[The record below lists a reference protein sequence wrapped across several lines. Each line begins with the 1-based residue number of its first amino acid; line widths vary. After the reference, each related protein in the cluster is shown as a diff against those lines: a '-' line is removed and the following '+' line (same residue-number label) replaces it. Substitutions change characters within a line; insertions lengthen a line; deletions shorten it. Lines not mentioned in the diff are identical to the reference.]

1 MDQDTGRFAVA
12 MTKRYSSDPHQVLGI
27 RRNASDEQVKTAYRN
42 LAKQWHPDVNPE
54 DPEAAERF
62 KEIQWAYEEICD
74 ARERLKVPPGFTGAH
89 SAHGFAPPNE
99 HPFFSFAEAVRNYYA
114 GKKES

>member
-1 MDQDTGRFAVA
+1 MNR
-12 MTKRYSSDPHQVLGI
+12 RYSSDPHQVLGI
-27 RRNASDEQVKTAYRN
+27 RKDASGDQVKAAYRN
-42 LAKQWHPDVNPE
+42 LAKQWHPDMNPG

-74 ARERLKVPPGFTGAH
+74 AKERLKVPPGFTGVH
-89 SAHGFAPPNE
+89 SPNGFAPPDE

-114 GKKES
+114 GKKR